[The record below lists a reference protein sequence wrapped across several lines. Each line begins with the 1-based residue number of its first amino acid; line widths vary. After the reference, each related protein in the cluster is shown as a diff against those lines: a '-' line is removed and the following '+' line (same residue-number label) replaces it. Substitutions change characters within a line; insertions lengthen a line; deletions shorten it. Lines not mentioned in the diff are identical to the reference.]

1 MAEDSGSREL
11 VFISYSSRNG
21 RIAQAIR
28 SHLESL
34 DVTCWMAPESLMPG
48 EQWAEAISRAI
59 PESRLMVL
67 LWSVESMQSEQVIN
81 ELTLAD
87 RSGVMILPFRV
98 DDIEPEGAFKYYLY
112 KTHWLDAFD
121 DWKQKLDLLGERVVH
136 NLGES
141 SASISTPA
149 TVSSRQNTG
158 RKNIGI
164 GQIVSV
170 GAASLAVAA
179 ALATILMPKLVRQP
193 AVILGAD
200 ESGDNQLAQC
210 KITRND
216 NIMLNGLCRFRQ
228 FGGNGSFSLY
238 PASTGV
244 SLDGGISSLTL
255 TVTSPGVGD
264 VMGLVRNGKAES
276 WGFARQERVDKA
288 CWKGNAFRMCIY
300 AHADVVSDGAAIVF
314 DPPSNIRTTPTGNI
328 LCSITSKGAIRIKG
342 KQGEWY
348 QTDHCGTTGFIH
360 ASQIR
365 F

>member
-1 MAEDSGSREL
+1 MVEGSGPREL

-121 DWKQKLDLLGERVVH
+121 GWKQKLDLLGERVLH
-136 NLGES
+136 NLDATHDPISKSVSRSPQHVRKGHGLVS
-141 SASISTPA
+141 GQLVSIAAA
-149 TVSSRQNTG
+149 TF
-158 RKNIGI
+158 
-164 GQIVSV
+164 
-170 GAASLAVAA
+170 AVAA
-179 ALATILMPKLVRQP
+179 AIATVVLPGMSRKP
-193 AVILGAD
+193 AVVVGAD
-200 ESGDNQLAQC
+200 EAGSDQLAQC
-210 KITRND
+210 EVSRNGAD
-216 NIMLNGLCRFRQ
+216 LLNGLCRFRQ

-238 PASTGV
+238 PRDTKQSIQGLT
-244 SLDGGISSLTL
+244 SLTL
-255 TVTSPGVGD
+255 TANSPGIAEVK
-264 VMGLVRNGKAES
+264 GLVRNGTSETWGKAT
-276 WGFARQERVDKA
+276 QEPLEKA
-288 CWKGNAFRMCIY
+288 CWKGNIFRLCIY
-300 AHADVVSDGAAIVF
+300 AA
-314 DPPSNIRTTPTGNI
+314 PS
-328 LCSITSKGAIRIKG
+328 
-342 KQGEWY
+342 Q
-348 QTDHCGTTGFIH
+348 
-360 ASQIR
+360 
-365 F
+365 